1 VRQIYR
7 LCTMYWD
14 DKYGTHS
21 VSAEVHSHLLFCDMQ
36 SCFLLSSN
44 SVCSL
49 QVVARMRDMVS
60 NDMQNPV
67 SNSFLLDDDLRLVVP
82 GASVHELTYC
92 SVLIFCMIHALKTYI

>member
-1 VRQIYR
+1 MRQIYR

-21 VSAEVHSHLLFCDMQ
+21 VSAEVHSHLLFGDMQ
-36 SCFLLSSN
+36 SCFLLSAI
-44 SVCSL
+44 SVDSL

-60 NDMQNPV
+60 KDVQNPV

-82 GASVHELTYC
+82 RATVHELI
-92 SVLIFCMIHALKTYI
+92 VLS

>member
-1 VRQIYR
+1 MVLIVYQLRYI
-7 LCTMYWD
+7 LIFS
-14 DKYGTHS
+14 S
-21 VSAEVHSHLLFCDMQ
+21 VTCSHV
-36 SCFLLSSN
+36 SCFQLTL
-44 SVCSL
+44 CSL